1 MQDDTKM
8 SGILWYFSFEYKIY
22 VGKYYFGLICIV
34 ILVHVSDNYY
44 NINIIFIV
52 EDIALLF

>member
-1 MQDDTKM
+1 M